1 MTVGGDLTGTG
12 ATDKLTVE
20 EGSSLAVGGD
30 LTAADVA
37 LEFGGDVTVGGTATV
52 GDLTIAE
59 NASFAA
65 ANATIGGVANDGTL
79 TVGTV
84 DTATGELVGGELNI
98 DSLSGSGDVAV
109 GKDGVLNIDSMTE
122 FSGQLTGEGTLNTG
136 DNAFVLE
143 GKQEGAASITAGSL
157 EITEAANGSVI
168 NGKLTTDEIEVEKL
182 SGSVTTPVLTTG
194 ELAARTTDGKITIVL
209 SEVEAGSVDATSSTL
224 LICVEDGM
232 SGTLADNFDLS
243 RYGYD
248 AAGEYDADSA
258 AVQSDYMQELLG
270 KGLIVRFSETEPT
283 PTTSLLTA
291 GTGMD
296 VYAQIDNQSAEEA
309 TWEVSGDRTA
319 AGYIVG
325 TNTNGTIILND
336 EASLDNVQIV
346 NVDTDATLDIT
357 GMNNVQLNNVYSANG
372 STLTVVGGDTGTA
385 TMNATAL
392 GVEGASVVAD
402 SVELAIDGDETQHL
416 EELTVR
422 NGATVYVDGTLCT
435 ESIDLSDADSAL
447 VVEGVA
453 DTVAL
458 NGTGEL
464 VGELIIVD
472 GPTTQPGNFTGTYT
486 DATVWMEGGKQT
498 LAPDAGLT
506 VAGDSGTATLA
517 YDTDATM
524 DALATTGAT
533 VELDRAGGTTL
544 ELAKDSSMYKGQLK
558 FGVTAEE
565 IAQGTVQ
572 VIDGNLDMEQT
583 RVTISIDTEEMVLDV
598 EAMGDTLAQ
607 VGTGSSK
614 RVSVELDGDVFDK
627 YFSEASMV
635 NGAVVTE
642 RNESYYSD
650 AFEVDSKNG
659 NAGLAL
665 ASAALLNVNPQ
676 ATNPEGGLAKVLDEF
691 DKLIASGDSAAAE
704 DLGAALAG
712 ASTAVLGIALQ
723 DDVERQLKAIR
734 NRTTTMGVDQ
744 TVVNH
749 DMPYFNAWINAE
761 GDHRELSDDGT
772 AGGYTIN
779 SWGGTV
785 GFDVDICPTFT
796 AGLAL
801 TAMYGDLDV
810 SGADEASGDM
820 DTYYVSAFARY
831 CASAWTHTFVATAG
845 LADLSLDRTV
855 MGEKVR
861 GESDAISFGLMYE
874 VGRVFALNEDATACL
889 QPIFNVSWRH
899 TEMEGYQE
907 TGSDLGLTVG
917 DQTLDTVT
925 FGLGARL
932 QAVVGESMYNRTSIF
947 ECRVLAKADVGDRQG
962 DSKVGLAG
970 LTTEVESAEI
980 GAFGLEAGAGLTIP
994 LGDEGS
1000 SIFMDASVELRAD
1013 YTNVNGTV
1021 GYRINF

>member
-1 MTVGGDLTGTG
+1 MRRQFNRNFRYLLPDLH
-12 ATDKLTVE
+12 
-20 EGSSLAVGGD
+20 
-30 LTAADVA
+30 
-37 LEFGGDVTVGGTATV
+37 
-52 GDLTIAE
+52 
-59 NASFAA
+59 
-65 ANATIGGVANDGTL
+65 
-79 TVGTV
+79 
-84 DTATGELVGGELNI
+84 
-98 DSLSGSGDVAV
+98 
-109 GKDGVLNIDSMTE
+109 
-122 FSGQLTGEGTLNTG
+122 
-136 DNAFVLE
+136 
-143 GKQEGAASITAGSL
+143 
-157 EITEAANGSVI
+157 
-168 NGKLTTDEIEVEKL
+168 
-182 SGSVTTPVLTTG
+182 
-194 ELAARTTDGKITIVL
+194 R
-209 SEVEAGSVDATSSTL
+209 
-224 LICVEDGM
+224 C
-232 SGTLADNFDLS
+232 
-243 RYGYD
+243 R
-248 AAGEYDADSA
+248 
-258 AVQSDYMQELLG
+258 
-270 KGLIVRFSETEPT
+270 
-283 PTTSLLTA
+283 
-291 GTGMD
+291 
-296 VYAQIDNQSAEEA
+296 
-309 TWEVSGDRTA
+309 
-319 AGYIVG
+319 
-325 TNTNGTIILND
+325 
-336 EASLDNVQIV
+336 
-346 NVDTDATLDIT
+346 
-357 GMNNVQLNNVYSANG
+357 
-372 STLTVVGGDTGTA
+372 
-385 TMNATAL
+385 
-392 GVEGASVVAD
+392 
-402 SVELAIDGDETQHL
+402 
-416 EELTVR
+416 
-422 NGATVYVDGTLCT
+422 
-435 ESIDLSDADSAL
+435 
-447 VVEGVA
+447 
-453 DTVAL
+453 
-458 NGTGEL
+458 
-464 VGELIIVD
+464 
-472 GPTTQPGNFTGTYT
+472 
-486 DATVWMEGGKQT
+486 
-498 LAPDAGLT
+498 
-506 VAGDSGTATLA
+506 
-517 YDTDATM
+517 
-524 DALATTGAT
+524 
-533 VELDRAGGTTL
+533 
-544 ELAKDSSMYKGQLK
+544 
-558 FGVTAEE
+558 
-565 IAQGTVQ
+565 
-572 VIDGNLDMEQT
+572 
-583 RVTISIDTEEMVLDV
+583 
-598 EAMGDTLAQ
+598 
-607 VGTGSSK
+607 
-614 RVSVELDGDVFDK
+614 
-627 YFSEASMV
+627 
-635 NGAVVTE
+635 
-642 RNESYYSD
+642 
-650 AFEVDSKNG
+650 
-659 NAGLAL
+659 
-665 ASAALLNVNPQ
+665 
-676 ATNPEGGLAKVLDEF
+676 
-691 DKLIASGDSAAAE
+691 SAAAE

-855 MGEKVR
+855 MGEKVS

-907 TGSDLGLTVG
+907 KGSDLGLTVG